1 VRGGGAADPRL
12 RGLIG
17 AAKTAVDSAKLGL
30 ARPCRNHT
38 VLIVYGIQH
47 CDTVAA
53 ACKWL
58 REHGIAFEFH
68 DLRKDHLDARTIE
81 SWIERLGSERLL
93 NKSSATWR
101 TLDST
106 QRALIESGNPVSVII
121 ANPTL
126 IRRPV
131 LVDGDLLHN
140 GFDPVVYESLFS
152 PD

>member
-1 VRGGGAADPRL
+1 
-12 RGLIG
+12 
-17 AAKTAVDSAKLGL
+17 
-30 ARPCRNHT
+30 

-58 REHGIAFEFH
+58 QSNGIPYEFR

-81 SWIERLGSERLL
+81 SWLERLGRERLL

-106 QRALIESGNPVSVII
+106 QRALIESGNPVPVII

-131 LVDGDLLHN
+131 LVDGELLHN
-140 GFDPVVYESLFS
+140 GFDPAVYERLFAK
-152 PD
+152 D

>member
-1 VRGGGAADPRL
+1 M
-12 RGLIG
+12 
-17 AAKTAVDSAKLGL
+17 
-30 ARPCRNHT
+30 
-38 VLIVYGIQH
+38 LIVYGIQH

-58 REHGIAFEFH
+58 DTRGIDYEFH

-81 SWIERLGSERLL
+81 QWVERIGHERLV

-101 TLDST
+101 TLDSA
-106 QRALIESGNPVSVII
+106 QREQVESGNPVPVII

-131 LVDGDLLHN
+131 LVDGDLLHT
-140 GFDPVVYESLFS
+140 GFSEADYERLFPS
-152 PD
+152 R